1 MRFPIIIFLFSLA
14 GLYLSVRTGIVLRRH
29 VKELDEADF
38 AIILTTTLTLLGIII
53 GFSFSMSVTR
63 YDQRKNFEEEE
74 TNAIGTE
81 YLRVELLPAAEAD
94 LAKQLLRKYTELRI
108 AWYGTRNLD
117 RILQIDRETA
127 DTQASFWSAVKKGA
141 SGQPA
146 AVVALTVGG
155 ANDVINRQGYTEAA
169 WLNSIPPAAWCM
181 MLAIAIFGTVLLGM
195 NAHKPGRLVTLTLPV
210 LVSLAF
216 FFIADLDS
224 PRGGLIRVQPRN
236 LINLSQSLS
245 GQ

>member
-169 WLNSIPPAAWCM
+169 WCM